1 MNNKLKI
8 IILLVALVHISLVQ
22 AIQPSKIRI
31 ATSINTF
38 GIASYS
44 DFDGSASAN
53 FPLGFSFGIES
64 EKTKTDTTRVGLGFS
79 LILPTK
85 LENKKSVWPDYKK
98 KLQLK
103 GNLAIYRYLK
113 GTASFGNNCCGF
125 IKINYGSGLPY
136 FLYLALGFGFEIE
149 RCWNLEVIYNYHLAT
164 VFWKSIS
171 IKYVSI
177 NLGYSF
183 SK

>member
-8 IILLVALVHISLVQ
+8 ILLLVALVHVSLVQ
-22 AIQPSKIRI
+22 AIQSSKIRI

-38 GIASYS
+38 GKAYYG

-64 EKTKTDTTRVGLGFS
+64 EKTKTDTFRMGFGFS
-79 LILPTK
+79 LLLPAK

-103 GNLAIYRYLK
+103 GNLAIYRYRK
-113 GTASFGNNCCGF
+113 GTFSLGNNRRGF
-125 IKINYGSGLPY
+125 IKINYGTGLPY
-136 FLYLALGFGFEIE
+136 FLYIALGFGFEIE
-149 RCWNLEVIYNYHLAT
+149 RRWNLEVIYNYHLAT
-164 VFWKSIS
+164 VFLKSIS

-177 NLGYSF
+177 NFGYSF